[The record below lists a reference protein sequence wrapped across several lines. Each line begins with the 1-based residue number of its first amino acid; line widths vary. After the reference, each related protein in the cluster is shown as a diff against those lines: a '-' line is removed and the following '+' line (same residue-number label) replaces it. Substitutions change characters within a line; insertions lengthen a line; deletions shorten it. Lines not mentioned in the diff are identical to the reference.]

1 MSLAKKND
9 FRGEVKLETLRE
21 EKGERVQG
29 FFFWGRSI
37 KIGKKV
43 KSF

>member
-21 EKGERVQG
+21 EKGERVRG
-29 FFFWGRSI
+29 CFFLGRSI
-37 KIGKKV
+37 KMNEMA
-43 KSF
+43 KSS